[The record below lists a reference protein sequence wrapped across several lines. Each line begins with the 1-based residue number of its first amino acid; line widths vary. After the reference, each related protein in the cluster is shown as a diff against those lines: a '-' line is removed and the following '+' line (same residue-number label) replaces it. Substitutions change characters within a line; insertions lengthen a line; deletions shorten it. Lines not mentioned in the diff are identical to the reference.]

1 MMEYTK
7 PNVLKKHL
15 TDLFEESKVSVFSKD
30 KDYISALRTEAIAQ
44 FDKKGFP
51 SGKDESWRGTD
62 LKKVL
67 SKGYQ
72 QFLHPQN
79 QDIDLSKLFICEV
92 HNFDTDILSLLNGW
106 MVNGYARL
114 KTFEN
119 GTIIGSLAEA
129 MEEYPELINEYY
141 NKSDKINEHSF
152 SSLNTAFAIDGVF
165 IYVPDGVQ
173 VDRAI
178 QMVSII
184 NHDENLLV
192 QNRNLIILGNNSSL
206 TFVQCDDSTNKL
218 TSLNNSVTEFFIGE
232 NSNLDHTKLQ
242 NLNNKSTL
250 INSTYINQDAN
261 SNVSTNAISLNGGL
275 IRNNINV
282 ALNGQGSN
290 ANVYGLYLMDDKQH
304 IDNRVYIDHKVANC
318 TSSELFKGILDDE
331 ASGIFN
337 GHIMVR
343 KDAQNTNAFQNNNNI
358 LLKDTATIDT
368 LPFLE
373 IYADD
378 VKCSHGAT
386 IGQLDLEAMFYL
398 RSRGISEDN
407 ARMLLMYAFAT
418 EVINNISIDPLR
430 ERIDDMVKKRLR
442 GELSICDTCV
452 LHCGSPEKEVH
463 FDIDLSKI

>member
-1 MMEYTK
+1 MEYSE
-7 PNVLKKHL
+7 PNVLKAHL
-15 TDLFEESKVSVFSKD
+15 TDLFEKSKIKAFSKD
-30 KDYISALRTEAIAQ
+30 KDYISALRTEAIEQ
-44 FDKKGFP
+44 FDKLGFP
-51 SGKDESWRGTD
+51 SIKEESWRGTD

-67 SKGYQ
+67 SKDYQ
-72 QFLHPQN
+72 QFLQPQI
-79 QDIDLSKLFICEV
+79 QDIDLNKLFICEV

-106 MVNGYARL
+106 MVNGYAKL

-119 GTIIGSLAEA
+119 GTIIGSLADA
-129 MEEYPELINEYY
+129 MEKYPELIQKYY
-141 NKSDKINEHSF
+141 NKSDKINEYSF

-165 IYVPDGVQ
+165 IYVPDGVK
-173 VDRAI
+173 VNRAI

-192 QNRNLIILGNNSSL
+192 QNRNLIILGKNSSL

-218 TSLNNSVTEFFIGE
+218 ASLNNSVTEFFVGE
-232 NSNLDHTKLQ
+232 NSHLDHTKLQ
-242 NLNNKSTL
+242 NLNNESTL
-250 INSTYINQDAN
+250 INSTYVNQEAN

-282 ALNGQGSN
+282 ALNGQGAN
-290 ANVYGLYLMDDKQH
+290 ADIYGLYLMDDKQH
-304 IDNRVYIDHKVANC
+304 IDNRVFVDHKVANC
-318 TSSELFKGILDDE
+318 TSTELFKGILDDE

-343 KDAQNTNAFQNNNNI
+343 RDAQNTIAFQNNNNI

-368 LPFLE
+368 QPFLE

-386 IGQLDLEAMFYL
+386 IGQLDSEAMFYL

-407 ARMLLMYAFAT
+407 ARMLLMYAFAS

>member
-1 MMEYTK
+1 MEYSE
-7 PNVLKKHL
+7 PNVLKAHL
-15 TDLFEESKVSVFSKD
+15 TDLFEKSKIKAFSKD
-30 KDYISALRTEAIAQ
+30 KNYISALRTEAIEQ
-44 FDKKGFP
+44 FDKLGFP
-51 SGKDESWRGTD
+51 SIKEESWRGTD

-67 SKGYQ
+67 SKDYQ
-72 QFLHPQN
+72 QFLQPQI
-79 QDIDLSKLFICEV
+79 QDIDLNKLFICEV

-106 MVNGYARL
+106 MVNGYAKL

-119 GTIIGSLAEA
+119 GTIIGSLADA
-129 MEEYPELINEYY
+129 MEKYPELIQKYY
-141 NKSDKINEHSF
+141 NKSDKINEYSF

-165 IYVPDGVQ
+165 IYVPDGVK
-173 VDRAI
+173 VNRAI

-192 QNRNLIILGNNSSL
+192 QNRNLIILGKNSSL

-218 TSLNNSVTEFFIGE
+218 ASLNNSVTEFFVGE
-232 NSNLDHTKLQ
+232 NSHLDHTKLQ
-242 NLNNKSTL
+242 NLNNESTL
-250 INSTYINQDAN
+250 INSTYVNQEAN

-282 ALNGQGSN
+282 ALNGQGAN
-290 ANVYGLYLMDDKQH
+290 ADIYGLYLMDDKQH
-304 IDNRVYIDHKVANC
+304 IDNRVFVDHKVANC
-318 TSSELFKGILDDE
+318 TSTELFKGILDDE

-343 KDAQNTNAFQNNNNI
+343 RDAQNTIAFQNNNNI

-368 LPFLE
+368 QPFLE

-386 IGQLDLEAMFYL
+386 IGQLDSEAMFYL

-407 ARMLLMYAFAT
+407 ARMLLMYAFAS

>member
-1 MMEYTK
+1 MEYSE
-7 PNVLKKHL
+7 PNVLKAHL
-15 TDLFEESKVSVFSKD
+15 TDLFEKSKIKAFSKD
-30 KDYISALRTEAIAQ
+30 KDYISALRTEAIEQ
-44 FDKKGFP
+44 FDKLGFP
-51 SGKDESWRGTD
+51 SIKEESWRGTD

-67 SKGYQ
+67 SKDYQ
-72 QFLHPQN
+72 QFLQPQI
-79 QDIDLSKLFICEV
+79 QDIDLNKLFICEV

-106 MVNGYARL
+106 MVNGYAKL

-119 GTIIGSLAEA
+119 GTIIGSLADA
-129 MEEYPELINEYY
+129 MEKYPELIQKYY
-141 NKSDKINEHSF
+141 NKSDKINEYSF

-165 IYVPDGVQ
+165 IYVPDGVK
-173 VDRAI
+173 VNRAI

-192 QNRNLIILGNNSSL
+192 QNRNLIILGKNSSL

-218 TSLNNSVTEFFIGE
+218 ASLNNSVTEFFVGE
-232 NSNLDHTKLQ
+232 NSHLDHTKLQ
-242 NLNNKSTL
+242 NLNNESTL
-250 INSTYINQDAN
+250 INSTYVNQEAN

-275 IRNNINV
+275 IRNNINI
-282 ALNGQGSN
+282 ALNGQGAN
-290 ANVYGLYLMDDKQH
+290 ADIYGLYLMDDKQH
-304 IDNRVYIDHKVANC
+304 IDNRVFVDHKVANC
-318 TSSELFKGILDDE
+318 TSTELFKGILDDE

-343 KDAQNTNAFQNNNNI
+343 RDAQNTIAFQNNNNI

-368 LPFLE
+368 QPFLE

-386 IGQLDLEAMFYL
+386 IGQLDSEAMFYL

-407 ARMLLMYAFAT
+407 ARMLLMYAFAS

>member
-1 MMEYTK
+1 MEYSE
-7 PNVLKKHL
+7 PNVLKAHL
-15 TDLFEESKVSVFSKD
+15 TDLFEKSKIKAFSKD
-30 KDYISALRTEAIAQ
+30 KDYISALRTEAIEQ
-44 FDKKGFP
+44 FDKLGFP
-51 SGKDESWRGTD
+51 SIKEESWRGTD

-67 SKGYQ
+67 SKDYQ
-72 QFLHPQN
+72 QFLQPQI
-79 QDIDLSKLFICEV
+79 QDIDLNKLFICEV

-106 MVNGYARL
+106 MVNGYAKL

-119 GTIIGSLAEA
+119 GTIIGSLADA
-129 MEEYPELINEYY
+129 MEKYPELIQKYY
-141 NKSDKINEHSF
+141 NKSDKINEYSF

-165 IYVPDGVQ
+165 IYVPDGVK
-173 VDRAI
+173 VNRAI

-192 QNRNLIILGNNSSL
+192 QNRNLIILGKNSSL

-218 TSLNNSVTEFFIGE
+218 ASLNNSVTEFFVGE
-232 NSNLDHTKLQ
+232 NSHLDHTKLQ
-242 NLNNKSTL
+242 NLNNESTL
-250 INSTYINQDAN
+250 INSTYVNQEAN

-282 ALNGQGSN
+282 ALNGQGAN
-290 ANVYGLYLMDDKQH
+290 ADIYGLYLMDDKQH
-304 IDNRVYIDHKVANC
+304 IDNRVFVDHKVANC
-318 TSSELFKGILDDE
+318 TSTELFKGILDDE

-343 KDAQNTNAFQNNNNI
+343 RDAQNTIAFQNNNNI

-368 LPFLE
+368 QPFLE

-386 IGQLDLEAMFYL
+386 IGQLDSEAMFYL